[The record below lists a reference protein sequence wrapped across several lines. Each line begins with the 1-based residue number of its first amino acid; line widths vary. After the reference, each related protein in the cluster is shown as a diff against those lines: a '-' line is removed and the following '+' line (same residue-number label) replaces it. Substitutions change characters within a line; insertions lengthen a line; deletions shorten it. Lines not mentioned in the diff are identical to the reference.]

1 MEVLLCFLASILGS
15 TIGCLIGHKIGT
27 ETPYQKAG
35 RREERGL
42 NMFEVLKNFING
54 VFSTDFTV
62 FQAFV
67 VLCLAVIV
75 IMAIRK

>member
-1 MEVLLCFLASILGS
+1 
-15 TIGCLIGHKIGT
+15 
-27 ETPYQKAG
+27 
-35 RREERGL
+35 
-42 NMFEVLKNFING
+42 MFEVLKNFIYG

-67 VLCLAVIV
+67 VLSLAVIV

>member
-1 MEVLLCFLASILGS
+1 
-15 TIGCLIGHKIGT
+15 
-27 ETPYQKAG
+27 
-35 RREERGL
+35 
-42 NMFEVLKNFING
+42 MFEVLKNFING

-62 FQAFV
+62 FQEFV

>member
-1 MEVLLCFLASILGS
+1 
-15 TIGCLIGHKIGT
+15 
-27 ETPYQKAG
+27 
-35 RREERGL
+35 
-42 NMFEVLKNFING
+42 MFEVLKNFING